1 MWSGSPPATIKQ
13 QHNFMTV
20 LLRASTSTST
30 FKASHSFLISIVQI
44 VFRLSLPPDPKP
56 PSNMRP
62 LIKSTVKRNA
72 NPSKHIV
79 PGDKQPG
86 VSFLNA
92 FNLSVKLPPTMS
104 SFQFVKEGGLSA
116 ESSQL
121 KKSLAIIR

>member
-1 MWSGSPPATIKQ
+1 MRSGSPPATIKQ

-20 LLRASTSTST
+20 LLRASTPTSPSP

-44 VFRLSLPPDPKP
+44 VFRLSFPPDPKP

-62 LIKSTVKRNA
+62 LTKSIVKRNA

-92 FNLSVKLPPTMS
+92 FNLSVNAPPHTHYALLS
-104 SFQFVKEGGLSA
+104 IRQGGRS
-116 ESSQL
+116 
-121 KKSLAIIR
+121 

>member
-1 MWSGSPPATIKQ
+1 MWSSSPPTTIKQ

-20 LLRASTSTST
+20 LLRASTSTSP

-44 VFRLSLPPDPKP
+44 VFRLSFPPDPKP

-62 LIKSTVKRNA
+62 LTKSIVKRNA

-79 PGDKQPG
+79 RGDKQPG

-92 FNLSVKLPPTMS
+92 FNLSVDPAPPHYALLS
-104 SFQFVKEGGLSA
+104 IRQGGRS
-116 ESSQL
+116 
-121 KKSLAIIR
+121 